1 MILSTRIFAQNIAD
15 ASCDPK
21 VAKQFFQFGD
31 YNTSLKE
38 YQCLF
43 AEDSLNP
50 EYALNLAICYLKTNV
65 NQSKAYKIL
74 EQLVSLEK
82 VDPEAYYYLGMACAH
97 ALKFEDAIAYF
108 EKFEASLKGNDWH
121 LIPANR
127 YVEMCDNAIQLIKT
141 PVNVVIE
148 SLGNAV
154 NTTSDEYYPFIEQ
167 NETALYYNSKRT
179 GNLGGQ
185 VDFDGLPMA
194 DIFYIEKKQ
203 SCWDKAKRMTSP
215 INSAYA
221 DEITGLTPD
230 GKQLIL
236 NAVEY
241 DGFTYAKY
249 AQKTGKSFQALKPLV
264 LPNALNLST
273 ACFSPDKKTL
283 IFSKPAA
290 KDDYNTDL
298 YMTRLLPSGNWSE
311 PTNLGKNIN
320 SNNRED
326 FPYISP
332 DGKKLYFASEGHN
345 SMGKLDIFVS
355 EWNEE
360 TQSYDEATNL
370 GYPVNTA
377 DDNTTISF
385 TKSGRYAYVSRN
397 SGEGN
402 GNLDIY
408 RIVFKDVKPPS
419 VILKGTIVANDS
431 SDFFEVYNKKVRNSA
446 DSITLLLT
454 PESIA
459 ANQWSDADMDKAK
472 KALQLLNDKLNSG
485 VDVKVTVSTRGGVF
499 VGLYRPNKANS
510 RFIALLTPGSY
521 KIEISANGNFLSSE
535 NIEIA
540 DQEYLSNE
548 IVRNFKIKMK

>member
-1 MILSTRIFAQNIAD
+1 MIFSSGLFAQNNSD

-31 YNTSLKE
+31 FNTSLKE
-38 YQCLF
+38 YQCLYS
-43 AEDSLNP
+43 EDSLNS
-50 EYALNLAICYLKTNV
+50 EYALNLAICYLHTNIDK
-65 NQSKAYKIL
+65 SKAYKIL
-74 EQLVSLEK
+74 ERLVNADK
-82 VDPEAYYYLGMACAH
+82 VDPEAYYYMGMACSNASRY
-97 ALKFEDAIAYF
+97 EDAIANF
-108 EKFEASLKGNDWH
+108 EKFEATLKGNDYH
-121 LIPANR
+121 LIAANR
-127 YVEMCDNAIQLIKT
+127 YVEMCDNAMQLIKS
-141 PVNVVIE
+141 PVNVSIE
-148 SLGNAV
+148 SVGNAV
-154 NTTSDEYYPFIEQ
+154 NTANDEYYPFVDQ
-167 NETALYYNSKRT
+167 NETSLFYNSKRQ

-185 VDFDGLPMA
+185 LDVDGLPMA
-194 DIFYIEKKQ
+194 DIFLIEKKQ
-203 SCWDKAKRMTSP
+203 NNWDKAKRMSSP
-215 INSAYA
+215 LNSAYA

-241 DGFTYAKY
+241 DGFMYAKY

-264 LPNALNLST
+264 LPNATNLST

-283 IFSKPAA
+283 IFSKPAS
-290 KDDYNTDL
+290 KDEYNTDL

-320 SNNRED
+320 TNYRED

-355 EWNEE
+355 EWNDDA
-360 TQSYDEATNL
+360 QSFDEATNL

-377 DDNTTISF
+377 EDNTTISF
-385 TKSGRYAYVSRN
+385 TKSERYAYVSRN
-397 SGEGN
+397 SNDGK

-419 VILKGTIVANDS
+419 VILKGNIVANDS
-431 SDFFEVYNKKVRNSA
+431 SNFFEAYNKKLRNSA
-446 DSITLLLT
+446 DSLSALLT

-459 ANQWSDADMDKAK
+459 ASQWSDADVDKAK
-472 KALQLLNDKLNSG
+472 KTLQSLSDKINLA
-485 VDVKVTVSTRGGVF
+485 VDVKVTISTKGGVF
-499 VGLYRPNKANS
+499 VGLYRPNKVSS

-521 KIEISANGNFLSSE
+521 KIEISANGVVLSTE

-548 IVRNFKIKMK
+548 ISRDFKIKIK